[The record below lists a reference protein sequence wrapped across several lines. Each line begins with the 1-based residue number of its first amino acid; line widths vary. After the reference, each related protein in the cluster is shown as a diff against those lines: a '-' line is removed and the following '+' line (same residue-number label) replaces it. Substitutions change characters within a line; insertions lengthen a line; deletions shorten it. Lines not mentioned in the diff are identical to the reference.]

1 MGGLI
6 LKDPSTQPLMMI
18 FVDKYPNFY
27 NAF

>member
-6 LKDPSTQPLMMI
+6 LKDPKNQQSMKI